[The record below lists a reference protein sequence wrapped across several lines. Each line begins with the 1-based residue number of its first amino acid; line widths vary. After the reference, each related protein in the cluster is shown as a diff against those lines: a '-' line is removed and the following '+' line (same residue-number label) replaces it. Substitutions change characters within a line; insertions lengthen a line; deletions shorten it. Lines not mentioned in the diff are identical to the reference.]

1 MSVIVKLS
9 KPLLAGDVEIT
20 ELELRDATVDDVAEL
35 GYPFTVADVDGAT
48 EIKIVPKIVLKYT
61 ARLAAL
67 PPSTLKGLAI
77 KDLFTL
83 QNTVMGFFGDE
94 AATSLT

>member
-9 KPLLAGDVEIT
+9 KPLLVGDVEIT
-20 ELELRDATVDDVAEL
+20 ELELREATVDDVAEL
-35 GYPFTVADVDGAT
+35 GYPFAIVEVDGAT
-48 EIKIVPKIVLKYT
+48 EIKVSPKIVLKYT
-61 ARLAAL
+61 ARLAAV

-94 AATSLT
+94 AATSLS